1 MTDTNVGSSDME
13 RQKDRGGLAHK
24 MRQTPVMGTRGIENG
39 LACMLIVVFI
49 IVGLFGIDGVLAF
62 LGVL

>member
-1 MTDTNVGSSDME
+1 ME

-39 LACMLIVVFI
+39 LACMLIVAFI
-49 IVGLFGIDGVLAF
+49 IAAVL
-62 LGVL
+62 L